1 MFLAGKMH
9 CSYIMFFKKPMCFVT
24 CKKKAMC
31 FVTINVLPTYVFTQ
45 CYHQI
50 QTSLTCEQ
58 HF

>member
-9 CSYIMFFKKPMCFVT
+9 CSYIMFF
-24 CKKKAMC
+24 KKAMC

>member
-9 CSYIMFFKKPMCFVT
+9 CSYIMFFKK
-24 CKKKAMC
+24 AMC
-31 FVTINVLPTYVFTQ
+31 FVTIVLPTYVFTQ